1 MEGTVIL
8 KPQSLIWTKFILEIL
23 QKPLLM
29 LEFKPE
35 VLETKILT
43 AKIKKEWEY
52 IQQQQMLDWDQVLQ
66 GSKIFLKSLKA
77 IQEQKFRRAFFIV
90 VWYMFFLF
98 WKSLPKIYSAISKF
112 PKKLTFDES

>member
-23 QKPLLM
+23 QRPLLM

-52 IQQQQMLDWDQVLQ
+52 TQQQQMLD
-66 GSKIFLKSLKA
+66 
-77 IQEQKFRRAFFIV
+77 
-90 VWYMFFLF
+90 
-98 WKSLPKIYSAISKF
+98 
-112 PKKLTFDES
+112 